1 MTSKDPEQIQSNFIN
16 DILDRAVA
24 GLNKQSPSQEIPNPQ
39 SQSFSIQKGRRVVYG
54 QTAKGFR
61 QDLTRQDVRALE
73 NLLSQPQTTG
83 AKAESYRG
91 KAPNYVIKVWGEVL
105 FRQERD
111 GNISTNKLQAQ
122 NQQTEVN
129 SESISPQNFSY
140 GDAFSSEWDPKPE
153 AQSIDAQSIHR
164 DSDGDGLTDK
174 QEESLGTNPN
184 NRDTDGDGV
193 QDNVDLNPLIS
204 IDNLNQQ
211 LTNQEKPMAE
221 NISQNSEVSSQPKQK
236 EADLEP
242 IQAVKNQN
250 NGQELQSFIPDQESS
265 REAEDYALNVVQD
278 LAQRRL
284 NVDRLQIDVDGQTV
298 FKMKDGDIDQSK
310 TSITN
315 EQTELIKKAL
325 TDPAALEGSVKITQ
339 GNQILLHVKDGR
351 VLADAANLTKQSA
364 KVEIKSP
371 DSPSQGLYER
381 YSKDN
386 QAQGL
391 QGMKETAT
399 KALKDDVA
407 REQVVDMLRGHDP
420 SYQRTANSQGEK
432 AAEQALQKM
441 VDAAEV
447 KLMQEKVPQ
456 QQSQQRSQEAK
467 ASRSMAR

>member
-1 MTSKDPEQIQSNFIN
+1 M
-16 DILDRAVA
+16 
-24 GLNKQSPSQEIPNPQ
+24 G
-39 SQSFSIQKGRRVVYG
+39 
-54 QTAKGFR
+54 
-61 QDLTRQDVRALE
+61 
-73 NLLSQPQTTG
+73 
-83 AKAESYRG
+83 
-91 KAPNYVIKVWGEVL
+91 GEVL

-111 GNISTNKLQAQ
+111 GNISLNKLQAQ

-184 NRDTDGDGV
+184 NRDTDGDRV
-193 QDNVDLNPLIS
+193 QDNVAPNPLIS
-204 IDNLNQQ
+204 IESLDEQS
-211 LTNQEKPMAE
+211 TNQEKPMAE
-221 NISQNSEVSSQPKQK
+221 NSQNPEISSQPKQK

-242 IQAVKNQN
+242 IQTVKNQN
-250 NGQELQSFIPDQESS
+250 NGQELQSFIPDQKSS
-265 REAEDYALNVVQD
+265 REAEDYALKVVQE

-284 NVDRLQIDVDGQTV
+284 GVDRMQIDVDGQTV

-315 EQTELIKKAL
+315 EHTELIKKAL
-325 TDPAALEGSVKITQ
+325 TDPAALKGSVKITQ
-339 GNQILLHVKDGR
+339 GNQLLLHVKDGR
-351 VLADAANLTKQSA
+351 VLVDAANLTKQSA

-407 REQVVDMLRGHDP
+407 REQVVDMLRSHDP
-420 SYQRTANSQGEK
+420 SYERMANTQGEK
-432 AAEQALQKM
+432 SAEQALHKM

-447 KLMQEKVPQ
+447 KLTQDKMPQ
-456 QQSQQRSQEAK
+456 QTQQRSQEAK
-467 ASRSMAR
+467 ASKSVAR